1 MISFYETKDTAPNRL
16 TWISHFTLLKLI
28 HWIAGN
34 GIRIFLTSR
43 PHLQDIENSLNP
55 ANSGYGIVIMNL
67 NAKGQD
73 VWVYVET
80 SIEDDST
87 ARDLIKGGLRDEVL
101 TTLVKKCE
109 GM

>member
-1 MISFYETKDTAPNRL
+1 
-16 TWISHFTLLKLI
+16 
-28 HWIAGN
+28 
-34 GIRIFLTSR
+34 
-43 PHLQDIENSLNP
+43 
-55 ANSGYGIVIMNL
+55 MNL